1 MDKQPHDTQL
11 TQGREHKGYGGE
23 RALVK
28 VARYALLVA
37 AMVLLSVPLGFNNAR
52 MPAIAHAEEE
62 GTPSPTRTR
71 TPTPTATTTRTP
83 TSTATATATPTD
95 TPTATPTDTATSTA

>member
-1 MDKQPHDTQL
+1 MDKQPRDTQP

-37 AMVLLSVPLGFNNAR
+37 AMVLLSVPLGLNNAR

-83 TSTATATATPTD
+83 TPTAATKRTP
-95 TPTATPTDTATSTA
+95 TPTATAAPTPADTP